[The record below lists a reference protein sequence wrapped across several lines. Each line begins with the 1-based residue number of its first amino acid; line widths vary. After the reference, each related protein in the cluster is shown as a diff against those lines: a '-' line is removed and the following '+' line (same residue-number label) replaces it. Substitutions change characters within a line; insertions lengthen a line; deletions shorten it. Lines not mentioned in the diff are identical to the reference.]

1 MFSPPVKARSWQGS
15 GQKSDVAT
23 PRSMPKLQRWRHQTG
38 PCGCSGQIRKV
49 SPRRGGKQWETLGP
63 LEQAE
68 PSRSTAQR
76 GGDGR
81 ALQVHGS
88 VRR

>member
-38 PCGCSGQIRKV
+38 LCGCSGQIRKV
-49 SPRRGGKQWETLGP
+49 SPRRGGKPVGNPWLP
-63 LEQAE
+63 LA
-68 PSRSTAQR
+68 
-76 GGDGR
+76 GR
-81 ALQVHGS
+81 ALQAHGLA
-88 VRR
+88 RR